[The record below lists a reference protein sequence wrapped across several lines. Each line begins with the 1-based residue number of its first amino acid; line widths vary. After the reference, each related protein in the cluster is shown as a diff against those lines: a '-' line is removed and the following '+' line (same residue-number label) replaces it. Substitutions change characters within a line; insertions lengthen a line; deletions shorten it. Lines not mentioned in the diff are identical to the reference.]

1 MGSSSSSAN
10 DSSSANMDAASG
22 KGIIN
27 SPPPG
32 ESPDDNSET
41 TAKCSNA
48 SDLNSYREFRDQLLS
63 FSLGESAYDYA
74 ETLFAKNPSS
84 PEVMALLAETTVLYD
99 KTKNKYARDHWC
111 DRLDLLQRGVDV
123 SRKCINENPEYG
135 PCYRTYVLSATR
147 EAEALYYMKS
157 LMGLGLLENYNAIMR
172 RGEKGMELL
181 PTDADIP
188 NALGALSAR
197 CAYVWYNPTRLYARW
212 CGVPGWKELW
222 AKSVQL
228 HKRAVEND
236 PANLEFACRLAQAY
250 FHSGDYQ
257 NARRWYGKV
266 RDEMPP
272 QDLKDERWQAIAHT
286 HLSTAF
292 VKTSWNVP
300 FA

>member
-1 MGSSSSSAN
+1 MGGSISSAQRPLDDGGLNKVVPDVGSDFGSSVAAEKKSDVN
-10 DSSSANMDAASG
+10 DLD
-22 KGIIN
+22 
-27 SPPPG
+27 
-32 ESPDDNSET
+32 T
-41 TAKCSNA
+41 
-48 SDLNSYREFRDQLLS
+48 YRQFRDQLLS

-74 ETLFAKNPSS
+74 EKLFEKHSSS
-84 PEVMALLAETTVLYD
+84 PEVMTLLAETTVMYD

-123 SRKCINENPEYG
+123 SRKCINENPDYG
-135 PCYRTYVLSATR
+135 PCYRTYVLCATR

-157 LMGLGLLENYNAIMR
+157 LLGLGLLENYNAIMS
-172 RGEKGMELL
+172 RGEKGMQLL
-181 PTDADIP
+181 PKDADIP
-188 NALGALSAR
+188 NALGGLCAR

-212 CGVPGWKELW
+212 CGVPCWKDLW
-222 AKSVQL
+222 TKSVEL

-236 PANLEFACRLAQAY
+236 PKSLEFACRLAQAY
-250 FHSGDYQ
+250 FHGGDYQ

-272 QDLKDERWQAIAHT
+272 QDLKDERWQGIAHT

-292 VKTSWNVP
+292 AKTSWNVP